1 MTGSLRAVYPVLRNA
16 LLGGVAALL
25 GLGVLG
31 GCDDGGS
38 KALPK
43 APRLAPLREPEAR
56 SESRGSSNAGG
67 TSAADA
73 GPAGTGAPARP
84 RLMLG
89 NRGVDNAVVDAMLA
103 ESAGGVVVEE
113 LVLEE
118 ALRGEMRAR
127 GLTLGEHAAD
137 DERALL
143 VQMIGENA
151 GVQGLDERERLLEEV
166 RRNRGL
172 GPVRFGKLLERS
184 AMLRALVRDQDA
196 VKEGIE
202 PTEQDVRQAY
212 EIKYGERVRAR
223 LILVRTFE
231 EAGKALERVR
241 PAPGQGPAQ
250 AFGDVA
256 AEVSVDPSAARGGLI
271 EPVSPS
277 DPRYPAAIRN
287 VFAGLA
293 TGAVSDAVSVS
304 WPGPAT
310 GADGAERP
318 LVQGYAIVKVEERI
332 PGAGVEFDRVRDDL
346 RREIRTVRE
355 RAAMDRLAR
364 QLTAG
369 SVRSATV
376 LDPALGWSWAIRSG
390 EER

>member
-1 MTGSLRAVYPVLRNA
+1 MTGFLRAVYPVLRNA
-16 LLGGVAALL
+16 MLGGVAALL

-31 GCDDGGS
+31 GCDDGGP

-73 GPAGTGAPARP
+73 GPAGPAGPAGTGGTGASARP

-184 AMLRALVRDQDA
+184 AMLRALVRAQDA

-241 PAPGQGPAQ
+241 PAPGQGPAE

-256 AEVSVDPSAARGGLI
+256 
-271 EPVSPS
+271 
-277 DPRYPAAIRN
+277 
-287 VFAGLA
+287 
-293 TGAVSDAVSVS
+293 
-304 WPGPAT
+304 
-310 GADGAERP
+310 
-318 LVQGYAIVKVEERI
+318 
-332 PGAGVEFDRVRDDL
+332 
-346 RREIRTVRE
+346 
-355 RAAMDRLAR
+355 
-364 QLTAG
+364 
-369 SVRSATV
+369 
-376 LDPALGWSWAIRSG
+376 
-390 EER
+390 

>member
-1 MTGSLRAVYPVLRNA
+1 
-16 LLGGVAALL
+16 
-25 GLGVLG
+25 
-31 GCDDGGS
+31 
-38 KALPK
+38 
-43 APRLAPLREPEAR
+43 
-56 SESRGSSNAGG
+56 
-67 TSAADA
+67 
-73 GPAGTGAPARP
+73 
-84 RLMLG
+84 MLG

-151 GVQGLDERERLLEEV
+151 GVQGRDERERLLEEV

-184 AMLRALVRDQDA
+184 AMLRALVRAQDA

-231 EAGKALERVR
+231 EAGKALELVR
-241 PAPGQGPAQ
+241 PAPGQGPAH

-277 DPRYPAAIRN
+277 DPRYPAAIRG

-332 PGAGVEFDRVRDDL
+332 PGAGVDFDRVRDDL